1 MMDTNF
7 LSIIE
12 LEYQVHEQESNSNEK
27 EIDFIVL
34 TEKNEN
40 NEKEI
45 SNGLNFCTTNILW
58 KKYWKIKRLIN

>member
-1 MMDTNF
+1 MNKGMMDTNF

-45 SNGLNFCTTNILW
+45 SNGLNFCTTNIL
-58 KKYWKIKRLIN
+58 

>member
-34 TEKNEN
+34 TEKNQN

-45 SNGLNFCTTNILW
+45 SNRLNFCTTNIL
-58 KKYWKIKRLIN
+58 

>member
-27 EIDFIVL
+27 EIYFVIL
-34 TEKNEN
+34 TEKDEN
-40 NEKEI
+40 DEKEI
-45 SNGLNFCTTNILW
+45 SNN
-58 KKYWKIKRLIN
+58 

>member
-12 LEYQVHEQESNSNEK
+12 LEYQVHEQESKSNEK

-45 SNGLNFCTTNILW
+45 SNGLNFFTTNIL
-58 KKYWKIKRLIN
+58 